1 MKKFNKLFLTFGL
14 VAAFGLSSCINDLD
28 QVPKDQNSLT
38 SEKFKEDPEG
48 YMNAVLAECYLSFA
62 TTGTGGA
69 SGSANIQGFDGGMG
83 TFQRAVFNLNEIPT
97 DEADWLSVSDSH
109 MNASVQYC
117 VFPANNACIYGT
129 YSRLTINA
137 SVCNEFIRTV
147 QNGKFGLPE
156 ELKEKAENYC
166 NQARVLRSLAYFYLI
181 DLFGNVPY
189 ADETLA
195 AGAVPPQ
202 YTRAEAY
209 AKVVADLEAASA
221 ALPDADPAYGYV
233 GKDAADALLAKF
245 YLNAGVFTG
254 TPQYQKC
261 WDKCQEIIKRHQGG
275 GFEGSGLANSYTG
288 LFAANNDKYAAGG
301 SNKAE
306 NELIWIIPCDGE
318 NLTSYAGSSF
328 LINAWVTAATSDSE
342 WQIQPSEYN
351 MAGSGWKCM
360 LARKQFVEKFDWN
373 DDGTSPDLRT
383 ALWKTSA
390 DGFKLDNTGMIQGD
404 YGNGF
409 VAVKYTNFA
418 YDNDGNIDFDNSPSP
433 ADFSNAD
440 VAVIRLAEIY
450 LTAAECNVVGNV
462 GDATAALEYVNLIRR
477 RAGLEN
483 WTLTD
488 LTADNLLDERCR
500 ELYQENCRRTDLV
513 RFNKFTGSA
522 YIWNF
527 KGGVKDGTSI
537 ASTLNLYPIPDT
549 VVKLA
554 GYTQNPGY

>member
-195 AGAVPPQ
+195 AGAIPPQ

>member
-1 MKKFNKLFLTFGL
+1 
-14 VAAFGLSSCINDLD
+14 
-28 QVPKDQNSLT
+28 
-38 SEKFKEDPEG
+38 
-48 YMNAVLAECYLSFA
+48 
-62 TTGTGGA
+62 
-69 SGSANIQGFDGGMG
+69 
-83 TFQRAVFNLNEIPT
+83 
-97 DEADWLSVSDSH
+97 
-109 MNASVQYC
+109 
-117 VFPANNACIYGT
+117 
-129 YSRLTINA
+129 
-137 SVCNEFIRTV
+137 
-147 QNGKFGLPE
+147 
-156 ELKEKAENYC
+156 
-166 NQARVLRSLAYFYLI
+166 
-181 DLFGNVPY
+181 
-189 ADETLA
+189 
-195 AGAVPPQ
+195 
-202 YTRAEAY
+202 
-209 AKVVADLEAASA
+209 
-221 ALPDADPAYGYV
+221 
-233 GKDAADALLAKF
+233 
-245 YLNAGVFTG
+245 
-254 TPQYQKC
+254 
-261 WDKCQEIIKRHQGG
+261 
-275 GFEGSGLANSYTG
+275 
-288 LFAANNDKYAAGG
+288 
-301 SNKAE
+301 
-306 NELIWIIPCDGE
+306 
-318 NLTSYAGSSF
+318 
-328 LINAWVTAATSDSE
+328 
-342 WQIQPSEYN
+342 

-390 DGFKLDNTGMIQGD
+390 DGFKLDNTGLIQGD

-462 GDATAALEYVNLIRR
+462 GDASAALEYVNLIRR

>member
-462 GDATAALEYVNLIRR
+462 GDASAALEYVNLIRR

>member
-1 MKKFNKLFLTFGL
+1 MKKFLLIVLGL
-14 VAAFGLSSCINDLD
+14 AVVLGNTSCINDLD
-28 QVPKDQNSLT
+28 QMPKDPNSMT
-38 SEKFKEDPEG
+38 SDKFKEDPEG

-69 SGSANIQGFDGGMG
+69 SGNANIQGFDGGMG

-97 DEADWLSVSDSH
+97 DEADWLSVSDAH

-117 VFPANNACIYGT
+117 VFPANNSAIYGT

-147 QNGKFGLPE
+147 QSGKFELPA

-189 ADETLA
+189 ADETLP
-195 AGAVPPQ
+195 AGGVPQ
-202 YTRAEAY
+202 QFKRADAY
-209 AKVVADLEAASA
+209 AKVVADLEAAAA
-221 ALPDADPAYGYV
+221 ALPDAEPAYGYV

-275 GFEGSGLANSYTG
+275 GFENSGLANHYTA
-288 LFAANNDKYAAGG
+288 LFAANNDKYVAGG
-301 SNKAE
+301 ANKDE
-306 NELIWIIPCDGE
+306 NEIIWAIPCDAE
-318 NLTSYAGSSF
+318 NLTSFAGSSF
-328 LINAWVTAATSDSE
+328 LINAWITAAPGDAAYS
-342 WQIQPSEYN
+342 IQPAEYN

-360 LARKQFVEKFDWN
+360 LAREQFSKKFDWN
-373 DDGTSPDLRT
+373 EDGTSPDLRT
-383 ALWKTSA
+383 ALWKTFA
-390 DGFKLDNTGMIQGD
+390 DGFTIDNTELNQNA
-404 YGNGF
+404 YGNGYI
-409 VAVKYTNFA
+409 AIKYTNFA
-418 YDNDGNIDFDNSPSP
+418 YDNDGFIDLGASPVP

-440 VAVIRLAEIY
+440 IAVIRLAEIY
-450 LTAAECNVVGNV
+450 LTAAECYVVGGV
-462 GDATAALEYVNLIRR
+462 GDQATALEYVNLIRR

-483 WTLTD
+483 WNAVK

-513 RFNKFTGSA
+513 RFNKFTGSS

-527 KGGVKDGTSI
+527 KGGVLNGTSI
-537 ASTLNLYPIPDT
+537 PDYLNLYPLPQT
-549 VVKLA
+549 VILLA
-554 GYTQNPGY
+554 GYEQNDGY

>member
-1 MKKFNKLFLTFGL
+1 MKKFNKLFLTLGL

-38 SEKFKEDPEG
+38 AEKFKEDPEG

-275 GFEGSGLANSYTG
+275 GFEGSGLAKSYTG

-462 GDATAALEYVNLIRR
+462 GDASAALEYVNLIRR

-527 KGGVKDGTSI
+527 KGGVKEGTSI